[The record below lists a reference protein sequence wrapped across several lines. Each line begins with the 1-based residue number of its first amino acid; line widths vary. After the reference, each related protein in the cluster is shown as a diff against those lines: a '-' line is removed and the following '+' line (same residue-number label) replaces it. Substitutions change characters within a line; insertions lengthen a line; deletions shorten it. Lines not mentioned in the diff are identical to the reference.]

1 MIERDDVCRL
11 VEHVWGLVVGLG
23 AEAAPDAPGETGPAM
38 HVPVRGAWEGYVVV
52 SCDREL
58 ARLAAARLFGVA
70 SKTVTD
76 DQTNDALGELT
87 NIIGG
92 NLKGLLPGSS
102 SLGLRGSSRR
112 ACPPRPGRA
121 WPTPPSDARAC
132 PSRSPCSA
140 APPPSRPGRNRG
152 HLRTFSGPRAA
163 LDRHRVS
170 DHDGRAYANRDR
182 VPRAPR
188 AGRS

>member
-102 SLGLRGSSRR
+102 SLGLPGVVTAGLPAAAGPCLAHAAFRCEGLPF
-112 ACPPRPGRA
+112 AVALFGCPAPL
-121 WPTPPSDARAC
+121 
-132 PSRSPCSA
+132 A
-140 APPPSRPGRNRG
+140 AG
-152 HLRTFSGPRAA
+152 T
-163 LDRHRVS
+163 
-170 DHDGRAYANRDR
+170 
-182 VPRAPR
+182 
-188 AGRS
+188 